1 MAPTHVAK
9 ILIEK
14 GMEVEGAIYPP
25 APLNAFLSQLC
36 IYALFGLIALMFIGE
51 QLFKVARKREEESM
65 DFEPGAKI
73 VAMLKN
79 NFYASVMIAFVLNT
93 LAQQL
98 VATGAFEIEIDN
110 ETVFSK
116 IATGRIPTPDILE
129 NLAKTYAA
137 ATALFL
143 NLLVPAVM

>member
-1 MAPTHVAK
+1 
-9 ILIEK
+9 
-14 GMEVEGAIYPP
+14 MEVEGAIYPP

-51 QLFKVARKREEESM
+51 QLFKSM

-129 NLAKTYAA
+129 NLAKTYAGE
-137 ATALFL
+137 ATI
-143 NLLVPAVM
+143 